1 MRHSRSRRN
10 SVRSCPVR
18 YGAQSGHCRSAVP
31 AVDLPIDGVL
41 LKWLHRGIGALIG
54 KGAYVMPFAL
64 IGIAV
69 LLFARPKGP
78 VRLRGTCIALMPLLI
93 GSIIHAFSCANE
105 YDLSMSTLSG
115 LLSTGMEGSSGG
127 LLGGGL
133 YILLEWALSS
143 IGALLILLVLFI
155 VTLLVACR
163 ITPQALYDMVR
174 PPEYEYEDEEE
185 RERYEAPLQL
195 PNIHEAA
202 ACAMRSAERNAAHTV
217 NPT

>member
-1 MRHSRSRRN
+1 MAARKTTTKKSTKSAPKGKRAAQPQPEELGPILSR
-10 SVRSCPVR
+10 PVW
-18 YGAQSGHCRSAVP
+18 GAIWGIVGLLCLLSI
-31 AVDLPIDGVL
+31 LPIDGVL

-115 LLSTGMEGSSGG
+115 LLSTGMEGSK
-127 LLGGGL
+127 
-133 YILLEWALSS
+133 IQE
-143 IGALLILLVLFI
+143 
-155 VTLLVACR
+155 
-163 ITPQALYDMVR
+163 
-174 PPEYEYEDEEE
+174 
-185 RERYEAPLQL
+185 
-195 PNIHEAA
+195 
-202 ACAMRSAERNAAHTV
+202 
-217 NPT
+217 

>member
-1 MRHSRSRRN
+1 M
-10 SVRSCPVR
+10 
-18 YGAQSGHCRSAVP
+18 
-31 AVDLPIDGVL
+31 
-41 LKWLHRGIGALIG
+41 
-54 KGAYVMPFAL
+54 
-64 IGIAV
+64 
-69 LLFARPKGP
+69 
-78 VRLRGTCIALMPLLI
+78 RLRGTCIALMPLLI
-93 GSIIHAFSCANE
+93 GSIISRLFVVQMSTTCPV
-105 YDLSMSTLSG
+105 STLSG

-155 VTLLVACR
+155 VSLLVACR

-202 ACAMRSAERNAAHTV
+202 AARCTQRREERRAHRKSDFDIPIDATRPEGISRARELIDPRKRKGKGHRTGRISALTA
-217 NPT
+217 